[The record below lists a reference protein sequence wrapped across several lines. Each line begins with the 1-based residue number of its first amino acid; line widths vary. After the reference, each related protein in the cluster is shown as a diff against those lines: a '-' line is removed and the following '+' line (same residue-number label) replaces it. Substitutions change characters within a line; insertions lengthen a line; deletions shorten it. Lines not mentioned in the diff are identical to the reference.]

1 MGIKEIMADI
11 KKELDIK
18 DARREEVFSLGREIR
33 RLATKALRELHRSQY
48 EAAEELL
55 HEAEKLISMLAED
68 DFRFSLLQ
76 EAVQEY
82 VEARLTLCLLRG
94 EDVPSHRE
102 LRVPPEWYLLGL
114 ADVVGELR
122 RRILDLLRE
131 DRLSEIERLLDIM
144 DEITHEL
151 NSLVYPSAIVAIK
164 RKQDVARMI
173 MERTL
178 GEVTVAIKESEL
190 RRKLE
195 ELGSNFSA

>member
-1 MGIKEIMADI
+1 MSLEEIMSDI
-11 KKELDIK
+11 KKELDTK
-18 DARREEVFSLGREIR
+18 DARREEVFSFGREIR
-33 RLATKALRELHRSQY
+33 RLATRALRELHRNQY
-48 EAAEELL
+48 PLAEELL
-55 HEAEKLISMLAED
+55 QEAERLISRLTVD
-68 DFRFSLLQ
+68 DFRFGLLQ

-82 VEARLTLCLLRG
+82 VEARLTLCILRG
-94 EDVPSHRE
+94 EDIPSHHE

-114 ADVVGELR
+114 GDVVGELR

-131 DRLSEIERLLDIM
+131 DRLEEIERLLDIM

-151 NSLVYPSAIVAIK
+151 NSLVYPNAIVAIK

-178 GEVTVAIKESEL
+178 GEVTVAVKESEL

-195 ELGSNFSA
+195 ELEQ